1 MKKILV
7 LVCSILVAAACTPQ
21 PAGNNTTSNAN
32 AAREA
37 KSAMPS
43 EADLTA
49 KEKAAWDAFKR
60 KDADAFKKLL
70 ASEYIEVLDSG
81 THDTAS
87 SLEGMKDFELSDVS
101 FSDWKMTTIDKD
113 AAILTYSVTVKGKY
127 KGEALPVGPYREASA
142 YVNRNGEWLAI
153 YYQET
158 VAKNAPPPPA
168 PSPTTN
174 KTPATSPAAK
184 PAETGS
190 DPIANEKIVWDLF
203 RSRNYDGFA
212 ALLAPEFVEVESN
225 AVLEKAAAV
234 KGVQTF
240 DASQFQLGDWKSV
253 KFDAAA
259 ALVTYT
265 VTSSGPHA
273 EKEYHSTIWVNRDG
287 KWLGL
292 FHQGTPA
299 ATPTP
304 KK

>member
-1 MKKILV
+1 MFDSGRG
-7 LVCSILVAAACTPQ
+7 C
-21 PAGNNTTSNAN
+21 NNTTSNAN
-32 AAREA
+32 AARET

-113 AAILTYSVTVKGKY
+113 AVMLTYSVTVKGSY
-127 KGEALPVGPYREASA
+127 KGQAVPAGPYREASA

-158 VAKNAPPPPA
+158 RTETGPPMAA
-168 PSPTTN
+168 PSPTTAKSPAGSPA
-174 KTPATSPAAK
+174 KTP
-184 PAETGS
+184 ETGS

-203 RSRNYDGFA
+203 KSRNYDGFA
-212 ALLAPEFVEVESN
+212 ALLAPEFVLTESTG
-225 AVLEKAAAV
+225 VHDKAGAV
-234 KGVQTF
+234 KGVQGF
-240 DASQFQLGDWKSV
+240 DATTYDLSDWKSV
-253 KFDAAA
+253 KFDNDA
-259 ALVTYT
+259 ALVTY
-265 VTSSGPHA
+265 VVASKDPKVG
-273 EKEYHSTIWVNRDG
+273 KEYHSSIWANRDG
-287 KWLGL
+287 KWLAL
-292 FHQGTPA
+292 YHMGTPA
-299 ATPTP
+299 AKPSPP
-304 KK
+304 K